1 MKMTDPISARIARR
15 AAAEIA
21 DGSVVN
27 LGIGIPL
34 LVPDFL
40 PDGSRCVVHQESGYL
55 GMGEP
60 AAAGEEDPTLTDAA
74 GQPVT
79 LLGGA
84 SCFDSGVSFCIVRG
98 GRLDCAVLGALEVD
112 AEGNLA
118 NWIVPDKW
126 SPGVGGGMELAQKA
140 RRVIVTTRHTAKYGT
155 PKILERCSLPLTA
168 PRCVD
173 TIVTEYAVFRVR
185 PDGLHLVELV
195 GDAPVDQ
202 VRAMTGASFSVGLD
216 EAA

>member
-1 MKMTDPISARIARR
+1 MADPMSIRIARR
-15 AAAEIA
+15 VAAEIE

-40 PDGSRCVVHQESGYL
+40 PDGSSCIIHQESGYL

-60 AAAGEEDPTLTDAA
+60 APPGQEDPTLTDAA

-84 SCFDSGVSFCIVRG
+84 SCFDSGVSFCVVRG

-118 NWIVPDKW
+118 NWIVPGKW

-140 RRVIVTTRHTAKYGT
+140 RRVIVATRQTAKDGA
-155 PKILERCSLPLTA
+155 PKILERCRLPLTA

-185 PDGLHLVELV
+185 PDGLHLVDLIGE
-195 GDAPVDQ
+195 ASIDQ
-202 VRAMTGASFSVGLD
+202 LRAMTGAPFSVALGI
-216 EAA
+216 AA

>member
-1 MKMTDPISARIARR
+1 MADPMSIRIARR
-15 AAAEIA
+15 VAAEIE

-40 PDGSRCVVHQESGYL
+40 PDGSRCIIHQESGYL

-60 AAAGEEDPTLTDAA
+60 ARPGEEDPTLTDAA

-84 SCFDSGVSFCIVRG
+84 SCFDSGVSFCVVRG

-118 NWIVPDKW
+118 NWIVPGKW

-140 RRVIVTTRHTAKYGT
+140 RRVIVATRHAAKDGT
-155 PKILERCSLPLTA
+155 PKILARCRLPLTA

-185 PDGLHLVELV
+185 PDGLYLVDLIGEASVEEL
-195 GDAPVDQ
+195 
-202 VRAMTGASFSVGLD
+202 RAVTGAPFSVALD
-216 EAA
+216 IAA

>member
-1 MKMTDPISARIARR
+1 MADPMSIRIARR
-15 AAAEIA
+15 VAAEIE

-40 PDGSRCVVHQESGYL
+40 PDGSCCIIHQESGYL

-60 AAAGEEDPTLTDAA
+60 APPGEEDPTLTDAA

-84 SCFDSGVSFCIVRG
+84 SCFDSGVSFCVVRG

-118 NWIVPDKW
+118 NWIVPGKW

-140 RRVIVTTRHTAKYGT
+140 RRVIVATRQTAKDGA
-155 PKILERCSLPLTA
+155 PKILERCRLPLTA

-173 TIVTEYAVFRVR
+173 TIVTEFAVFRVR
-185 PDGLHLVELV
+185 PDGLHLVDLIGE
-195 GDAPVDQ
+195 ASIDQ
-202 VRAMTGASFSVGLD
+202 LRAMTGAPFSVALGI
-216 EAA
+216 AA

>member
-1 MKMTDPISARIARR
+1 MADPMSIRIARR
-15 AAAEIA
+15 VAAEIR

-40 PDGSRCVVHQESGYL
+40 PDGSRCIIHQESGYL

-60 AAAGEEDPTLTDAA
+60 ARPGEEDPTLTDAA
-74 GQPVT
+74 GRPVT
-79 LLGGA
+79 LLSGA

-118 NWIVPDKW
+118 NWIVPGKW

-140 RRVIVTTRHTAKYGT
+140 RRVIVATRHTAKDGT
-155 PKILERCSLPLTA
+155 PKILDRCRLPLTA
-168 PRCVD
+168 PNCVD
-173 TIVTEYAVFRVR
+173 TIVTEYAVFRIR
-185 PDGLHLVELV
+185 TDGLHLVDLIGE
-195 GDAPVDQ
+195 ASVDQ
-202 VRAMTGASFSVGLD
+202 LRSMTGAQFSVALD
-216 EAA
+216 IAA

>member
-1 MKMTDPISARIARR
+1 MADPMSIRIARR
-15 AAAEIA
+15 VAAEIE

-40 PDGSRCVVHQESGYL
+40 PDGSRCVIHQESGYL

-60 AAAGEEDPTLTDAA
+60 ARPGEEDPTLTDAA

-84 SCFDSGVSFCIVRG
+84 SCFDSGVSFCVVRG

-118 NWIVPDKW
+118 NWIVPGKW

-140 RRVIVTTRHTAKYGT
+140 RRVIVATRHAAKDGT
-155 PKILERCSLPLTA
+155 PKILARCRLPLTA

-185 PDGLHLVELV
+185 RDGLHLVDLIGEASVEEL
-195 GDAPVDQ
+195 
-202 VRAMTGASFSVGLD
+202 RAMTGAPFSIARD
-216 EAA
+216 IAA

>member
-1 MKMTDPISARIARR
+1 MADPMSIRIARR
-15 AAAEIA
+15 VAAEIE
-21 DGSVVN
+21 DGSIVN

-40 PDGSRCVVHQESGYL
+40 PDGSSCIIHQESGYL

-60 AAAGEEDPTLTDAA
+60 APPGQEDPTLTDAA

-84 SCFDSGVSFCIVRG
+84 SCFDSGVSFCVVRG

-118 NWIVPDKW
+118 NWIVPGKW

-140 RRVIVTTRHTAKYGT
+140 RRVIVATRQTAKDGA
-155 PKILERCSLPLTA
+155 PKILERCRLPLTA

-173 TIVTEYAVFRVR
+173 TIVTEFAVFRVR
-185 PDGLHLVELV
+185 PDGLHLVDLIGE
-195 GDAPVDQ
+195 ASIDQ
-202 VRAMTGASFSVGLD
+202 LRAMTGAPFSVALGI
-216 EAA
+216 AA

>member
-1 MKMTDPISARIARR
+1 MKTTDPISTHIARR
-15 AAAEIA
+15 AAAEIVDA
-21 DGSVVN
+21 SIVN

-34 LVPDFL
+34 LIPDYL
-40 PDGSRCVVHQESGYL
+40 PDGSRCVIHQESGFL

-60 AAAGEEDPTLTDAA
+60 AAEGDVDPTLTDAA

-84 SCFDSGVSFCIVRG
+84 SCFDSSISFCIVRG
-98 GRLDCAVLGALEVD
+98 GHLDCAVLGALEVD
-112 AEGNLA
+112 AQGNLA
-118 NWIVPDKW
+118 NWIVPGKW

-140 RRVIVTTRHTAKYGT
+140 RRVIVTTRHTAKDGT
-155 PKILERCSLPLTA
+155 AKILDRCRLPLTA

-185 PDGLHLVELV
+185 PNGLHLVDLIGAASVE
-195 GDAPVDQ
+195 Q
-202 VRAMTGASFSVGLD
+202 VRALTGAPFSID
-216 EAA
+216 MEAAA

>member
-1 MKMTDPISARIARR
+1 MKSTDPISARIARR
-15 AAAEIA
+15 AAVEIE

-34 LVPDFL
+34 LVPDYL
-40 PDGSRCVVHQESGYL
+40 PDGSCCVIHQEAGYL

-60 AAAGEEDPTLTDAA
+60 APAGEEDPTLTDAA

-118 NWIVPDKW
+118 NWIVPGKW
-126 SPGVGGGMELAQKA
+126 TPGVGGGMELAQKA
-140 RRVIVTTRHTAKYGT
+140 RRVIVTTRHTAKDGT
-155 PKILERCSLPLTA
+155 PKILDRCTLPLTA

-173 TIVTEYAVFRVR
+173 TIVTEFAVFRVR
-185 PDGLHLVELV
+185 PDGLQLVDLLGGASVE
-195 GDAPVDQ
+195 Q
-202 VRAMTGASFSVGLD
+202 VRAVTGALFSVGLD
-216 EAA
+216 VAA

>member
-1 MKMTDPISARIARR
+1 MTDPISARIARR
-15 AAAEIA
+15 AAAEIE

-34 LVPDFL
+34 LVPDYL
-40 PDGSRCVVHQESGYL
+40 PDGANCIIHQEAGYL

-60 AAAGEEDPTLTDAA
+60 ASAGEEDPTLTDAA

-118 NWIVPDKW
+118 NWIVPGKW

-140 RRVIVTTRHTAKYGT
+140 RRVIVTTRHAAKDGA
-155 PKILERCSLPLTA
+155 PKILERCNLPLTA

-185 PDGLHLVELV
+185 ADGLHLIDLV
-195 GDAPVDQ
+195 GDASIDQ
-202 VRAMTGASFSVGLD
+202 LRAMTGASFSVGLGI
-216 EAA
+216 AA

>member
-1 MKMTDPISARIARR
+1 MTDPISARIARR
-15 AAAEIA
+15 VAAEIA

-34 LVPDFL
+34 IVPDYL
-40 PDGSRCVVHQESGYL
+40 PDGSCCVIHQESGYL

-60 AAAGEEDPTLTDAA
+60 ALSGKEDPTLTDAA
-74 GQPVT
+74 GQHVT

-118 NWIVPDKW
+118 NWIVPGKW

-140 RRVIVTTRHTAKYGT
+140 RRVIVATRHTAKDGS
-155 PKILERCSLPLTA
+155 PKILDRCRLPLTA

-185 PDGLHLVELV
+185 PDGLSLVDLV
-195 GDAPVDQ
+195 GEKSVDQ
-202 VRAMTGASFSVGLD
+202 VRAITGTFFSVGL
-216 EAA
+216 EAAA

>member
-1 MKMTDPISARIARR
+1 MSIRIARR
-15 AAAEIA
+15 VAAEIR

-40 PDGSRCVVHQESGYL
+40 PDGSRCVIHQESGYL

-60 AAAGEEDPTLTDAA
+60 ARPGEEDPTLTDAA
-74 GQPVT
+74 GRPVT
-79 LLGGA
+79 LLSGA

-118 NWIVPDKW
+118 NWIVPGKW

-140 RRVIVTTRHTAKYGT
+140 RRVIVATRHTAKDGT
-155 PKILERCSLPLTA
+155 PKILDRCRLPLTA
-168 PRCVD
+168 PHCVD
-173 TIVTEYAVFRVR
+173 TIVTEYAVFRIR
-185 PDGLHLVELV
+185 TDGLHLVDLIGE
-195 GDAPVDQ
+195 ASVDQ
-202 VRAMTGASFSVGLD
+202 LRSMTGAQFSVALD
-216 EAA
+216 IAA

>member
-1 MKMTDPISARIARR
+1 MADPMSIRIARR
-15 AAAEIA
+15 VAAEIE

-34 LVPDFL
+34 FVPDFL
-40 PDGSRCVVHQESGYL
+40 PDGSCCIIHQESGYL

-60 AAAGEEDPTLTDAA
+60 APPGEEDPTLTDAA

-84 SCFDSGVSFCIVRG
+84 SCFDSGVSFCVVRG

-118 NWIVPDKW
+118 NWIVPGKW

-140 RRVIVTTRHTAKYGT
+140 RRVIVATRQTAKDGA
-155 PKILERCSLPLTA
+155 PKILERCRLPLTA

-185 PDGLHLVELV
+185 PDGLHLVDLIGE
-195 GDAPVDQ
+195 ASIDQ
-202 VRAMTGASFSVGLD
+202 LRAMTGAPFSVALGI
-216 EAA
+216 AA

>member
-1 MKMTDPISARIARR
+1 MTDAVSICIAER
-15 AAAEIA
+15 AAREIA
-21 DGSVVN
+21 DGDVVN

-34 LVPDFL
+34 LIPGFL
-40 PDGSRCVVHQESGYL
+40 PAGARCVIHQEAGYL

-60 AAAGEEDPTLTDAA
+60 ARPGEEDPTLTDAA

-79 LLGGA
+79 LLPGA
-84 SCFDSGVSFCIVRG
+84 SCFDSSVSFCVVRG

-112 AEGNLA
+112 KEGNLA
-118 NWIVPDKW
+118 NWLVPGKW

-140 RRVIVTTRHTAKYGT
+140 RRVIVATRHTGKDGA
-155 PKILERCSLPLTA
+155 PKILERCRLPLTA

-185 PDGLHLVELV
+185 PDGLHM
-195 GDAPVDQ
+195 VDCYGGVTIEQ
-202 VRAMTGASFSVGLD
+202 VRAMTGAPFSLAL
-216 EAA
+216 EKAA

>member
-1 MKMTDPISARIARR
+1 MTDPISIRIARR
-15 AAAEIA
+15 AAAEIE

-40 PDGSRCVVHQESGYL
+40 PDGARCVIHQESGYL

-60 AAAGEEDPTLTDAA
+60 ARPGEEDPTLTDAA

-79 LLGGA
+79 LLAGA

-118 NWIVPDKW
+118 NWIVPGKW

-140 RRVIVTTRHTAKYGT
+140 RRVIVATRHTAKDGT
-155 PKILERCSLPLTA
+155 PKILARCRLPLTA

-185 PDGLHLVELV
+185 PDGLHLVDLI
-195 GDAPVDQ
+195 GDAPINKVQ
-202 VRAMTGASFSVGLD
+202 AMTGAPFAVDL
-216 EAA
+216 EAAA

>member
-1 MKMTDPISARIARR
+1 MADSMSIRIARR
-15 AAAEIA
+15 VAAEIE

-40 PDGSRCVVHQESGYL
+40 PDGSNCVIHQESGYL

-60 AAAGEEDPTLTDAA
+60 AAAGKEDPTLTDAA

-84 SCFDSGVSFCIVRG
+84 SCFDSGVSFCVVRG

-118 NWIVPDKW
+118 NWIVPGKW

-140 RRVIVTTRHTAKYGT
+140 RRVIVATRQTAKDGT
-155 PKILERCSLPLTA
+155 PKILERCRLPLTA

-185 PDGLHLVELV
+185 PDGLYLVDLIGE
-195 GDAPVDQ
+195 ASIDQ
-202 VRAMTGASFSVGLD
+202 LRTMTGAPFSVALGI
-216 EAA
+216 AA

>member
-1 MKMTDPISARIARR
+1 MADPMSIRIARR
-15 AAAEIA
+15 VAAEIE

-40 PDGSRCVVHQESGYL
+40 PDGSCCIIHQESGYL

-60 AAAGEEDPTLTDAA
+60 APPGKEDPTLTDAA

-84 SCFDSGVSFCIVRG
+84 SCFDSGVSFCVVRG

-118 NWIVPDKW
+118 NWIVPGKW

-140 RRVIVTTRHTAKYGT
+140 RRVIVATRQTAKDGA
-155 PKILERCSLPLTA
+155 PKILERCRLPLTA

-185 PDGLHLVELV
+185 PDGLHLVDLIGE
-195 GDAPVDQ
+195 ASIDQ
-202 VRAMTGASFSVGLD
+202 LRAMTGAPFSVALGI
-216 EAA
+216 AA

>member
-1 MKMTDPISARIARR
+1 MSDPISARIAAR

-40 PDGSRCVVHQESGYL
+40 PDGSKCVIHQESGYL

-84 SCFDSGVSFCIVRG
+84 SCFDSGVSFCVVRG

-118 NWIVPDKW
+118 NWIVPGKW

-140 RRVIVTTRHTAKYGT
+140 RRVIVTTRHTAKDGT
-155 PKILERCSLPLTA
+155 PKILPRCRLPLTA

-185 PDGLHLVELV
+185 PEGLRLVELI
-195 GDAPVDQ
+195 GEASIEQ
-202 VRAMTGASFSVGLD
+202 VRAMTGAAFSVER
-216 EAA
+216 EAAA